1 MTFDFQVMM
10 QTIPLAWSY
19 LKVIQK
25 YLSKD
30 TSEIGLRNSNICIF
44 QNGRQKLH
52 KNRNFH
58 ICHVKIKIWRP
69 NVHLKGQKKK

>member
-1 MTFDFQVMM
+1 MM

-19 LKVIQK
+19 LKVLYK

-30 TSEIGLRNSNICIF
+30 TSEIGLRIPNICIF
-44 QNGRQKLH
+44 FKMAAKKL

-58 ICHVKIKIWRP
+58 ICHAQNVNLWP
-69 NVHLKGQKKK
+69 NVHLKSQDIQLNY